1 VSGILILILG
11 NNKPSSRLRLL
22 QAVDFLKSRGHEVT
36 VQEIGS
42 GFYSRLGMLAEARK
56 HDLVLLQK
64 KLLQPW
70 LLRMLARANPNLIFD
85 CDDAIMF
92 HELERGEPL
101 RGDFFRRFVLTAATA
116 RGVIVGNNYL
126 ADFAR
131 AARSGSFSQN
141 ENRDVLVLPTAPRVA
156 DIPAKVYEKKDTVT
170 VGWIGTKGNLRQ
182 LHHIADALRDA
193 YVEVPGLRLKV
204 VCDVN
209 PEIHGL
215 PVEFKH
221 WSKNDEVVDLHSFD
235 IGVMPLEDNLWTR
248 GKGGYKLLQY
258 LAAGVPAIASPVGIN
273 AEILRHGENGLLAKG
288 SVEWCGALVN
298 LARDASLR
306 ERLGQAGRR
315 TVEEGYSFEHYQR
328 RLADFLEGYL

>member
-1 VSGILILILG
+1 MSRILVVILG
-11 NNKPSSRLRLL
+11 KDKPSSRFRLL
-22 QAVDFLKSRGHEVT
+22 HAVDFLESRGHRVT
-36 VQEIGS
+36 VREIGS
-42 GFYSRLGMLAEARK
+42 GIGSRLGMLADVRR

-85 CDDAIMF
+85 CDDAVMF

-101 RGDFFRRFVLTAATA
+101 QGNFFRRFTLTAATA

-131 AARSGSFSQN
+131 AARPEFPGQA
-141 ENRDVLVLPTAPRVA
+141 ECRDVLVLPTAPRLG
-156 DIPAKVYEKKDTVT
+156 DMPLKRYDQKDVVT
-170 VGWIGTKGNLRQ
+170 VGWIGTKGNLGQ

-193 YVEVPGLRLKV
+193 YAEIPGLRLKV
-204 VCDVN
+204 VCDIN
-209 PEIHGL
+209 PEIQGL
-215 PVEFKH
+215 PVEFKA
-221 WSKNDEVVDLHSFD
+221 WSKKDEVEDIHSFD

-273 AEILRHGENGLLAKG
+273 ADILRNGENGLLADG
-288 SVEWCGALVN
+288 RAEWCRALID
-298 LARDASLR
+298 LAGNPDLR
-306 ERLGQAGRR
+306 ERLGIAGRR

-328 RLADFLEGYL
+328 RLADFLERYL

>member
-1 VSGILILILG
+1 MSRILILILG
-11 NNKPSSRLRLL
+11 NNKPSSRLRLV
-22 QAVDFLKSRGHEVT
+22 QAVDFLEARGHEVT
-36 VQEIGS
+36 LQEIGS
-42 GFYSRLGMLAEARK
+42 GFYARLGMLAEARK

-70 LLRMLARANPNLIFD
+70 LLRLLSHMNPNLIFD
-85 CDDAIMF
+85 CDDAVMF

-101 RGDFFRRFVLTAATA
+101 RGDFFQRFVLTAATA

-126 ADFAR
+126 ADFAH
-131 AARSGSFSQN
+131 AARSGSLSQN

-182 LHHIADALRDA
+182 LHHIADALRGA
-193 YVEVPGLRLKV
+193 YAEVPSLRFKV
-204 VCDVN
+204 VCDIN

-215 PVEFKH
+215 PVEFKL
-221 WSKNDEVVDLHSFD
+221 WSKNDEVADLHSFD

-288 SVEWCGALVN
+288 AAEWREALVN

-306 ERLGQAGRR
+306 ERLGQAGRK

>member
-1 VSGILILILG
+1 MSRILILILG
-11 NNKPSSRLRLL
+11 NNKPSSRLRLV
-22 QAVDFLKSRGHEVT
+22 QAVEFLEARGHEVT
-36 VQEIGS
+36 LQEIGS
-42 GFYSRLGMLAEARK
+42 GFYARLGMLTEARK

-70 LLRMLARANPNLIFD
+70 LLRLLLRVNPNLIFD
-85 CDDAIMF
+85 CDDSIMF

-116 RGVIVGNNYL
+116 RGVIAGNNYL

-131 AARSGSFSQN
+131 AARSGSLSRSDD
-141 ENRDVLVLPTAPRVA
+141 RDVLVLPTAPRLA

-182 LHHIADALRDA
+182 LQHIADALRDA

-204 VCDVN
+204 VCDIN
-209 PEIHGL
+209 PEIQGL
-215 PVEFKH
+215 PIEFKP
-221 WSKNDEVVDLHSFD
+221 WGKNDEVADLHSFD

-273 AEILRHGENGLLAKG
+273 AEILCHGENGLLAKG
-288 SVEWCGALVN
+288 ADEWRGALVN
-298 LARDASLR
+298 LASDASLR